1 MLSEASLKDWLHRDL
16 PTLDKL
22 LIAIA
27 SFDKPCSVADLRAR
41 THAVGLRLPSK
52 MNISAILGRSKG
64 TAIRVPAG
72 WELTGVGR
80 THLANLGVSSLSPA
94 ATQVAT
100 DLRAHLAKI
109 TNESTRLFAEES
121 IKCYEAGL
129 HRSAIV
135 MSWIAA
141 VDVLYRDVAA
151 NHLAKFNAEASRVNA
166 RWKDA
171 VNEDGLARMG
181 EADFL
186 DRIAA
191 IGIIGKNAKNE
202 LVQALNLRNGCGHP
216 NSLKVGPNMVASHIE
231 TLLLNVF
238 ERFPY

>member
-1 MLSEASLKDWLHRDL
+1 MLSEALLKDWLHRDL

-27 SFDKPCSVADLRAR
+27 SFDKPCSVADLRVR
-41 THAVGLRLPSK
+41 THAAGLRLPTK

-72 WELTGVGR
+72 WELTGAGR
-80 THLANLGVSSLSPA
+80 IHLTNLGVSSLSPA
-94 ATQVAT
+94 AMQVAT
-100 DLRAHLAKI
+100 DIRAHLAKI
-109 TNESTRLFAEES
+109 TNESTRLFVEES

-129 HRSAIV
+129 YRSAIV

-151 NHLAKFNAEASRVNA
+151 NHLAKFNVEASRVNA

-216 NSLKVGPNMVASHIE
+216 NSLKVGPNMVARHIE